1 MDSLDELKRTQEPL
15 IGKML
20 RMWRVE
26 DNIIYSEYRQEY
38 LDEMEVR
45 PEEQDAQ
52 LYHSLEAFGVE
63 TLYGINNFEALKHLS
78 REAREWANQDY
89 VVKLIRGYAI
99 IAKNPLSRIVANF
112 FLGLNKTRVPLKVV

>member
-38 LDEMEVR
+38 LDEMEVC
-45 PEEQDAQ
+45 PEE
-52 LYHSLEAFGVE
+52 
-63 TLYGINNFEALKHLS
+63 
-78 REAREWANQDY
+78 
-89 VVKLIRGYAI
+89 
-99 IAKNPLSRIVANF
+99 
-112 FLGLNKTRVPLKVV
+112 